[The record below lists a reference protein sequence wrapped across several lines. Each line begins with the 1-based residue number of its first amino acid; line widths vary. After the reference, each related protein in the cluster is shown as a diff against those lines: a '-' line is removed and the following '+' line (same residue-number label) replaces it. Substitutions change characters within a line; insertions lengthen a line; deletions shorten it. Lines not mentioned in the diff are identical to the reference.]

1 MFSPS
6 ALVIVSEAALAL
18 YPILIKTVPV
28 NLTTQLLARFLTFVV
43 CAAPLAPTGS
53 LGSLWSPGALPR
65 TLGLGG
71 ITLAHVFTS
80 YYAFSSLP
88 AGVAMALFY
97 TYPVFNLLGGWLGYG
112 ERISMFQGLLV
123 AVAILGVIFLSMG
136 TREDADLDTER
147 IQQSSLDGRAV
158 PLAKGAEKPTIE
170 WKGILAGLGAAL
182 TETLMYF
189 AVRTANQT
197 NPFFSTLELYSG
209 ALVGMVGLLI
219 AGKIGNIP
227 ELRLDNKPTNWLK
240 MLLFN
245 SVIGFAGYALRF
257 FTIPQ
262 MSTLAFSMLSLV
274 GVIAS
279 FVFGLVFVSE
289 VPNVMSL
296 SGAAL
301 IALAAAF
308 TDKKG

>member
-6 ALVIVSEAALAL
+6 SLVILSEAALAL

-43 CAAPLAPTGS
+43 CAGVLAPTGS

-71 ITLAHVFTS
+71 ITLVHVFTS
-80 YYAFSSLP
+80 YYAFLSLP
-88 AGVAMALFY
+88 AGVAMSLFY

-112 ERISMFQGLLV
+112 ERISLTQGLLV
-123 AVAILGVIFLSMG
+123 LVAIAGVVLLSMG
-136 TREDADLDTER
+136 TREEVENP
-147 IQQSSLDGRAV
+147 S
-158 PLAKGAEKPTIE
+158 IE
-170 WKGILAGLGAAL
+170 WKGILAGLGAAV

-189 AVRTANQT
+189 AVRTAKQT
-197 NPFFSTLELYSG
+197 NPYFSTLELYSG
-209 ALVGMVGLLI
+209 ALAGMIGLVA
-219 AGKIGNIP
+219 AGKLGGV
-227 ELRLDNKPTNWLK
+227 EALKLESGSTNWIK
-240 MLLFN
+240 MLAFN
-245 SVIGFAGYALRF
+245 SFIGFAGYALRF

-279 FVFGLVFVSE
+279 FVFGLAFVSE
-289 VPNVMSL
+289 VPNALSL

-301 IALAAAF
+301 ISLAAAF
-308 TDKKG
+308 TDKQ

>member
-6 ALVIVSEAALAL
+6 YLVILSEATLSL

-43 CAAPLAPTGS
+43 CAGALAPTGS
-53 LGSLWSPGALPR
+53 LGSLWSPAALPR

-71 ITLAHVFTS
+71 ITLAHVFSS

-112 ERISMFQGLLV
+112 EQISLLQGLLV
-123 AVAILGVIFLSMG
+123 IVAIAGVVLISMG
-136 TREDADLDTER
+136 TREEVENA
-147 IQQSSLDGRAV
+147 
-158 PLAKGAEKPTIE
+158 TIE
-170 WKGILAGLGAAL
+170 WKGILAGLAAAL

-189 AVRTANQT
+189 AVRTAKQA
-197 NPFFSTLELYSG
+197 NPYVSTLELYSG
-209 ALVGMVGLLI
+209 ALVGMVGLLGV
-219 AGKIGNIP
+219 GKVGNIP
-227 ELRLDNKPTNWLK
+227 ELHLESGASNWLK

-245 SVIGFAGYALRF
+245 SVIGFSGYALRF

-289 VPNVMSL
+289 VPNAL
-296 SGAAL
+296 SIGGAAL

-308 TDKKG
+308 TDKKE